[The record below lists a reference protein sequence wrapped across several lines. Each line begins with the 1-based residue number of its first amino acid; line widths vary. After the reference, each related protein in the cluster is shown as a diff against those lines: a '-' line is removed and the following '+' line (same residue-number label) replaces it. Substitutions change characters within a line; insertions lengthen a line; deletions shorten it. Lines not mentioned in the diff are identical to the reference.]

1 MNQKEKGTER
11 ARKREGEKTKKDAL
25 ARSCSLARSHVL
37 ALARSRS
44 LRFGR
49 SRFVLSFL
57 CKINIDFHIDIHIH
71 ININM
76 GIRVSSP
83 LHPSGIPMASRWH
96 PINISMNLSLIHI

>member
-44 LRFGR
+44 LKFGR

-57 CKINIDFHIDIHIH
+57 SSINIDIHIDINIH
-71 ININM
+71 INMNM
-76 GIRVSSP
+76 NIREYSP
-83 LHPSGIPMASRWH
+83 LHPRGT
-96 PINISMNLSLIHI
+96 L